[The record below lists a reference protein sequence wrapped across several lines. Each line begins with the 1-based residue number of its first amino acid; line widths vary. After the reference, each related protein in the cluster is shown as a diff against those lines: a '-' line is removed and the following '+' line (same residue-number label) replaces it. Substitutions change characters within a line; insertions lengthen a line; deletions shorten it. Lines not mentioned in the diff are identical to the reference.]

1 MEKKFQRKIAYQIY
15 PASFKD
21 NNNDGWGDLKGI
33 ISKLDYLKDLG
44 IGIIWLSPI
53 YASPMDD
60 MGYDISDYKKI
71 NPLFG
76 TMEDFDLLIKE
87 AKKKDID
94 IVMDLVINHTSTEH
108 EWFKKAIEEKENK
121 YRNYYFIKQGK
132 GKKQNKAPN
141 NWQSAFSGSAWKKID
156 SLPGYYYLHLY
167 CDTQAD
173 LNYDNEEVIKEV
185 EEIIKFYLDKG
196 VYGFRCDVINQIY
209 KSS

>member
-1 MEKKFQRKIAYQIY
+1 MEKKFQRKIVYQIY

-76 TMEDFDLLIKE
+76 TMEDFDLTTL
-87 AKKKDID
+87 
-94 IVMDLVINHTSTEH
+94 
-108 EWFKKAIEEKENK
+108 K
-121 YRNYYFIKQGK
+121 YR
-132 GKKQNKAPN
+132 
-141 NWQSAFSGSAWKKID
+141 
-156 SLPGYYYLHLY
+156 HLRY
-167 CDTQAD
+167 
-173 LNYDNEEVIKEV
+173 
-185 EEIIKFYLDKG
+185 
-196 VYGFRCDVINQIY
+196 RP
-209 KSS
+209 